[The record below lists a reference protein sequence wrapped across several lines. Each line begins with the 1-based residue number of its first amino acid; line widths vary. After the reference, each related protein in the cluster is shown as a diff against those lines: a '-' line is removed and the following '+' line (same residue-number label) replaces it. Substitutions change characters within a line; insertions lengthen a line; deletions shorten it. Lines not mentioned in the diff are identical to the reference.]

1 MIRILHSVSNLDR
14 GGIETMLM
22 NYYRHIDRD
31 KVQFDFVCNKLKPGA
46 YDKEVTDMGARIFHS
61 PGLHPLHYPQ
71 YIRFFKQLA
80 SQHPEYRVLEV
91 HNGALGLYA
100 LNSAKR
106 AGIPARIYHAHGQGL
121 NLDYK
126 IALKWVCKKML
137 RFNMT
142 HHFTCGLKAGEYY
155 FSKAVMEHG
164 DYVLVRNAID
174 VDRFVFNTDVRER
187 LRSENG
193 LEGKHVIGHVGRFMH
208 QKNHAFLIEVFA
220 QIARLDEK
228 AVLVLL
234 GDGELQEKIRNR
246 AGILGISDKV
256 KMMGNVGNANEW
268 YQAFDLFILPSHWEG
283 LPVVGVEAQAAGL
296 PCLFSSSITPEIG
309 LTENAVFLDLGLGA
323 DAWAE
328 KATELLSARQKRRNM
343 RQAIVEKGYD
353 IRVEAKKL
361 ESLYLEIYNST
372 LK

>member
-22 NYYRHIDRD
+22 NYYRHMDRD
-31 KVQFDFVCNKLKPGA
+31 KIQFDFVCNKLKPGA
-46 YDKEVTDMGARIFHS
+46 YDREATDMGARIFHS
-61 PGLHPLHYPQ
+61 PGLHPLHYPE
-71 YIRFFKQLA
+71 YIRFFRKLVEQY
-80 SQHPEYRVLEV
+80 PEYRVLEV

-126 IALKWVCKKML
+126 IALKWICKKML

-155 FSKAVMEHG
+155 FGRAVMERG

-174 VDRFVFNTDVRER
+174 VDRFVFNPEVRKR
-187 LRSENG
+187 LRNENG
-193 LEGKHVIGHVGRFMH
+193 LNGKHVIGHVGRFMH

-220 QIARLDEK
+220 RIARYDEG

-234 GDGELQEKIRNR
+234 GDGELQEKIRKR
-246 AGILGISDKV
+246 AKALGVSGRV
-256 KMMGNVGNANEW
+256 RMMGNVGNANEW

-296 PCLFSSSITPEIG
+296 PCMFSSSITSEIG
-309 LTENAVFLDLGLGA
+309 LTGNAVFLDLGAGA

-328 KATELLSARQKRRNM
+328 KAISCLSKSQERGNM
-343 RQAIVEKGYD
+343 REAIAGNGYD
-353 IRVEAKKL
+353 IQTEARKM
-361 ESLYLEIYNST
+361 ETLYQEIYNST

>member
-46 YDKEVTDMGARIFHS
+46 YDKEATDMGARIFHS
-61 PGLHPLHYPQ
+61 PGLNPLHYPQ
-71 YIRFFKQLA
+71 YIRFFKNLVGQY
-80 SQHPEYRVLEV
+80 PEYRVIEV

-106 AGIPARIYHAHGQGL
+106 AGIPVRIYHAHGQGL

-155 FSKAVMEHG
+155 FGKAVMERG

-174 VDRFVFNTDVRER
+174 VDRFVFNPDVRVR
-187 LRSENG
+187 LRVENG
-193 LEGKHVIGHVGRFMH
+193 LEGKHVVGHVGRFMH

-220 QIARLDEK
+220 QIARRDEK

-234 GDGELQEKIRNR
+234 GDGELQERIKNR
-246 AGILGISDKV
+246 AVMLGVSDKV

-268 YQAFDLFILPSHWEG
+268 YQAFDIFMLPSHWEG

-296 PCLFSSSITPEIG
+296 PYLFSSSITPEIG
-309 LTENAVFLDLGLGA
+309 LTSNAVFLDLGMGQSTWA
-323 DAWAE
+323 DRA
-328 KATELLSARQKRRNM
+328 LSILSALPEREDMRNV
-343 RQAIVEKGYD
+343 IIEKGYD
-353 IRVEAKKL
+353 IRAEAKKL
-361 ESLYLEIYNST
+361 ENLYLEIYNST

>member
-1 MIRILHSVSNLDR
+1 
-14 GGIETMLM
+14 MLM
-22 NYYRHIDRD
+22 NYYRHIDRG
-31 KVQFDFVCNKLKPGA
+31 KVQFDFLCNKQKPGA
-46 YDKEVTDMGARIFHS
+46 YDKEAADMGARIFHS
-61 PGLHPLHYPQ
+61 PGLHPLHYPK
-71 YIRFFKQLA
+71 YIRFFKELA
-80 SQHPEYRVLEV
+80 ARHPEYRVLEV

-100 LNSAKR
+100 LNSAKC

-126 IALKWVCKKML
+126 IALKWMCKKLL

-155 FSKAVMEHG
+155 FGKEVMDSG

-174 VDRFVFNTDVRER
+174 VDRFVFNPDVRKR
-187 LRSENG
+187 LRAENG
-193 LEGKHVIGHVGRFMH
+193 LEGKHVVGHVGRFMH
-208 QKNHAFLIEVFA
+208 QKNHAFLMEVFA
-220 QIARLDEK
+220 RIAGRDEK

-234 GDGELQEKIRNR
+234 GDGELQEKIRDR
-246 AGILGISDKV
+246 AGALGVSGKV

-296 PCLFSSSITPEIG
+296 PCLFSSAITPEIG
-309 LTENAVFLDLGLGA
+309 LTGNALFLGLELGA
-323 DAWAE
+323 DTWAE
-328 KATELLSARQKRRNM
+328 KAAGLLSASKERRNM
-343 RQAIVEKGYD
+343 RKAITEKGYD
-353 IRVEAKKL
+353 IRAEARKL
-361 ESLYLEIYNST
+361 ENLYLEIYNST